1 MGACRQVSSALAALA
16 SGTWTV
22 QVDSP
27 GGQSRWT
34 VQVDSPG
41 DSRRDESD
49 YVHVA
54 SSGAS
59 AASDM
64 WSALCRQTVGA
75 SLGVRPRARWSW
87 PRELMSSFVNTF

>member
-27 GGQSRWT
+27 G
-34 VQVDSPG
+34 

-54 SSGAS
+54 SSGTS
-59 AASDM
+59 AASDTC
-64 WSALCRQTVGA
+64 SAIGVSRLSLAWC
-75 SLGVRPRARWSW
+75 SLGQHAL
-87 PRELMSSFVNTF
+87 ELAP

>member
-27 GGQSRWT
+27 G
-34 VQVDSPG
+34 

-49 YVHVA
+49 YLHVA
-54 SSGAS
+54 SSGTADG
-59 AASDM
+59 SDM
-64 WSALCRQTVGA
+64 WSAIGPEPALSRRVLAGA
-75 SLGVRPRARWSW
+75 ARARARS
-87 PRELMSSFVNTF
+87 VI